1 MNEDIEKI
9 KEKINLESLQESFD
23 KHSAELG
30 AITDFNS
37 ESYVMKIKEFNEA
50 QELLEVF
57 KLLTKFEDELKSNEE
72 MINDPEMGDIAKE
85 EKTRILEDLEKAIS
99 DIKRLTQKPL
109 SHDERKAIIE
119 IRPGVGGAEAGL
131 FAEDLFKMYTKYCSI
146 KGLKVDIFAIDYNS
160 DGGIKEAN
168 FLVDE
173 PGSFGLLRF
182 ESGIHR
188 VQRVPKTEA
197 LGRIHTSTA
206 SVAVLPK
213 FEAKDIK
220 INPSDIRI
228 DVYRSSGPGGQSV
241 NTTDSAVRITHLPT
255 KIIVTCQNGRSQIE
269 NKATAMSILASKLQD
284 IEDRQYEEAE
294 NKIRGEAIGDADR
307 SSKIRTY
314 NFPQGRITDHRIG
327 KSWFNIEP
335 IMNGE
340 IEDIIN
346 STNTELRGN

>member
-1 MNEDIEKI
+1 MEEEISKL
-9 KEKINLESLQESFD
+9 KEKLNSQALLENFE
-23 KHSAELG
+23 KVSAELN

-37 ESYVMKIKEFNEA
+37 EAYVMKIREFNEA
-50 QELLEVF
+50 QELFDTFKDLE
-57 KLLTKFEDELKSNEE
+57 KLEDELKSNEE
-72 MINDPEMGDIAKE
+72 MLNDEEMGEFAKE
-85 EKTRILEDLEKAIS
+85 EKTRILGDLEKIVS
-99 DIKRLTQKPL
+99 NIKRLTQKPL

-119 IRPGVGGAEAGL
+119 IRPGVGGAEASL
-131 FAEDLFKMYTKYCSI
+131 FAEDLFKMYTKFCSI
-146 KGLKVDIFAIDYNS
+146 KGLKVDIFAIDYNQ

-182 ESGIHR
+182 ESGVHR

-269 NKATAMSILASKLQD
+269 NKATAMSILASKLQE
-284 IEDRQYEEAE
+284 IEDKQYEEAE
-294 NKIRGEAIGDADR
+294 NKIRGEAIGDSDR

-327 KSWFNIEP
+327 KSWFNIDP